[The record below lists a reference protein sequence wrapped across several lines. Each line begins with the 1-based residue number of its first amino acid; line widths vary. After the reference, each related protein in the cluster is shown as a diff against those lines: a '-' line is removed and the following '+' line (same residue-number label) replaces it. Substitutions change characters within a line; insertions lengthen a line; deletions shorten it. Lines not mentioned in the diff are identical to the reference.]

1 MARRKTKDV
10 ADQRPGRPNPEDPK
24 IEFNSQR
31 WWKMRGREAAGALW
45 NWSDTRRAY
54 LRGYHALDLIHEAIY
69 EGRPVGRH
77 IGSAAM
83 DFLRAQSQAS
93 SYLNVLQSMVD
104 TVVSRQGRR
113 RPSLTVLVTLLR
125 RFPRACPQALAL
137 QIGTGQPPAVNG
149 RE

>member
-1 MARRKTKDV
+1 
-10 ADQRPGRPNPEDPK
+10 
-24 IEFNSQR
+24 
-31 WWKMRGREAAGALW
+31 MRGREAAGALW

-104 TVVSRQGRR
+104 TVVSRQGGR
-113 RPSLTVLVTLLR
+113 RPMPIIGCDDAEYSEKLYARRGSRVLR
-125 RFPRACPQALAL
+125 RKMGAPALERMFPMVLRDALVRGDGCGEA
-137 QIGTGQPPAVNG
+137 IRVGGDVTV
-149 RE
+149 